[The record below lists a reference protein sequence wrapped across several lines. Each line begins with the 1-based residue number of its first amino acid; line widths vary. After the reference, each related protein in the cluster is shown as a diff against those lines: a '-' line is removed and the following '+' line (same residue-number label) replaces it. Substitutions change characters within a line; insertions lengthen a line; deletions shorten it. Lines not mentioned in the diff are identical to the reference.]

1 MYQIDNSTAAA
12 ALPASTASGTAGYF
26 TDGNPA
32 TGTVATIMPAEFMN
46 MLMMEN
52 INILAAAGI
61 APDKKQHNQLAQA
74 ISKISSSGSS
84 WNKINGKPTTRDGYG
99 LTDVPSKTEVDTAL
113 IKKAD
118 KATTLAGYGITDGMT
133 AAQVNVAIAGKA
145 NKSTTLAGYGVNFAD
160 QSEAEGGTDPHKPM
174 NALGVFQA
182 ITKYLTQATETA
194 CGLMK
199 VATAEE
205 VNAGRDDTMAI
216 TPKKLRL
223 GIQLQLSKAGYVIF
237 PTWLGGIIIQWDGGL
252 TMEGGTTNT
261 TYFPIPFPDAAF
273 AVVVGG
279 FNNAAQ
285 LGAYSVYL
293 SDGASGAGGALEKFA
308 FKTRNT
314 GLTGAAGL
322 SYIAI
327 GK

>member
-1 MYQIDNSTAAA
+1 MVLKFKAKNKNTG
-12 ALPASTASGTAGYF
+12 ASTFSPNGVSAKPIVSTVFGALAANSILTNGFCSVCYSSTIDSWILTYSLGAGVSWGSISGT
-26 TDGNPA
+26 
-32 TGTVATIMPAEFMN
+32 
-46 MLMMEN
+46 
-52 INILAAAGI
+52 
-61 APDKKQHNQLAQA
+61 
-74 ISKISSSGSS
+74 
-84 WNKINGKPTTRDGYG
+84 PTTRDGYG
-99 LTDVPSKTEVDTAL
+99 LTDVPTKTELDTAL

-118 KATTLAGYGITDGMT
+118 KA
-133 AAQVNVAIAGKA
+133 
-145 NKSTTLAGYGVNFAD
+145 TTLAGYGVNFAD

>member
-12 ALPASTASGTAGYF
+12 AIPASTASGTAGYF

-32 TGTVATIMPAEFMN
+32 TGTPATIMPAEFMN

-118 KATTLAGYGITDGMT
+118 KA
-133 AAQVNVAIAGKA
+133 
-145 NKSTTLAGYGVNFAD
+145 TTLAGYGVNFAD

>member
-118 KATTLAGYGITDGMT
+118 KATTLAGYG
-133 AAQVNVAIAGKA
+133 
-145 NKSTTLAGYGVNFAD
+145 VNFAD

-182 ITKYLTQATETA
+182 IKKYLTQATETA

>member
-118 KATTLAGYGITDGMT
+118 KA
-133 AAQVNVAIAGKA
+133 
-145 NKSTTLAGYGVNFAD
+145 TTLAGYGVNFAD